1 MPTVPL
7 LDAAADY
14 KLAQY
19 LSRRQGGAHLVA
31 PADLLQAVRA
41 LAPQAPWSSST
52 TLDDVPA
59 GKKRLFVYSPT
70 DEAGLIQAAR
80 ARFPKATVLGLMHH
94 ILPRLAC
101 SPTGRKGEIS
111 VESGGPP
118 TQHFAVVCT
127 PRTGST
133 FYCELLQAGGLGAAR
148 EHLRPALVH
157 VLHQPGVDR
166 EALLREVLSF
176 GQVHGL
182 FGTKLISEFL
192 FDGFGKAQAAA
203 ALACLHERGFRFI
216 HLSRDLAEQA
226 VSKYVAGR
234 TDVWH
239 VRGDVGRQQQ
249 AAIAEV
255 PYDGPA
261 LRQLYDRARAETEA
275 LDAALATLPAGS
287 VLRARYEDFT
297 TEPLASLREAAAFLG
312 RDAALP
318 AVDFT
323 TLPVRLS
330 ATAPSMQ
337 AMAQRLQSDLAG
349 A

>member
-1 MPTVPL
+1 MPFATL
-7 LDAAADY
+7 LDAAAEY
-14 KLAQY
+14 KLDRY
-19 LSRRQGGAHLVA
+19 LSRRQAGVHLVA
-31 PADLLQAVRA
+31 PAGLQQAVRG
-41 LAPQAPWSSST
+41 LAPDAPWTSSA
-52 TLDDVPA
+52 TLDEVPA

-80 ARFPKATVLGLMHH
+80 ARFPQAKVLGLMHN

-111 VESGGPP
+111 VEPGGPP
-118 TQHFAVVCT
+118 SQHFAVVCT

-157 VLHQPGVDR
+157 VLHQPGIDR

-176 GQVHGL
+176 GQVDGL

-192 FDGFGKAQAAA
+192 FDAFGRAQAAA
-203 ALACLHERGFRFI
+203 TLACLHERGFRFI

-226 VSKYVAGR
+226 VSKFVAGR

-239 VRGDVGRQQQ
+239 VRGDVGQQQQ
-249 AAIAEV
+249 AAIADV

-261 LRQLYDRARAETEA
+261 LRQLYERARAETEA
-275 LDAALATLPAGS
+275 LDAALATLPAGA

-297 TEPLASLREAAAFLG
+297 TEPLVGLRQAAAFLG
-312 RDAALP
+312 REAAL
-318 AVDFT
+318 AQVDFKA
-323 TLPVRLS
+323 LPVRLS
-330 ATAPSMQ
+330 ASAPSMQ
-337 AMAQRLQSDLAG
+337 AMAQRLQSEVSG